1 MRNEHLPPTL
11 PPTLTPFTQEYVWCG
26 QDEPAT
32 RPPHAGRVY
41 QLGDKAGLYTGI
53 VLGSGSVVRAEVP
66 VGSGIMRQFRV
77 GAMSDGG
84 VISVQPTDKDL
95 IRRGYCAEA
104 GSVCVGTEYRVTRLS
119 VYHWAPR

>member
-1 MRNEHLPPTL
+1 MHMRNEHLPPTL

-53 VLGSGSVVRAEVP
+53 VLGSGSVSLSRRRSHASETDRCDFVTDSLHSVSNWEILRFR
-66 VGSGIMRQFRV
+66 SG
-77 GAMSDGG
+77 
-84 VISVQPTDKDL
+84 
-95 IRRGYCAEA
+95 
-104 GSVCVGTEYRVTRLS
+104 
-119 VYHWAPR
+119 